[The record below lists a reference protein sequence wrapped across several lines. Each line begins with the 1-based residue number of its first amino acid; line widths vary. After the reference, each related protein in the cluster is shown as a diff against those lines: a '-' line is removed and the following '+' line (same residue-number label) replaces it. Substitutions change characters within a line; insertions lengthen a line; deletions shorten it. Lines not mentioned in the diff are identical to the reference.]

1 MKIGEVF
8 GSQYVDL
15 IYGMTNS
22 KLLKSISSSGISM
35 FIDFKKETKPSES
48 SSEIENAT
56 FTAII
61 TYKEINYDCKTLLDL
76 KNNILMSPHHSDIT
90 SCNWLITF
98 NFGSYIILDFTFIE
112 VNTYLEVILTYL
124 SLLKIKLK
132 DGCTNKALII
142 PCLITA
148 Q

>member
-1 MKIGEVF
+1 MKIGEVY
-8 GSQYVDL
+8 GSQFVDPT
-15 IYGMTNS
+15 YGMSNT
-22 KLLKSISSSGISM
+22 KLLKSISSSGKSL
-35 FIDFKKETKPSES
+35 FIDFKKQLKPSES
-48 SSEIENAT
+48 DTVFENAT

-112 VNTYLEVILTYL
+112 VNLEVHNFDLLYL
-124 SLLKIKLK
+124 LLKIKRK
-132 DGCTNKALII
+132 DRCTNKAII
-142 PCLITA
+142 MSCLITA

>member
-8 GSQYVDL
+8 G
-15 IYGMTNS
+15 MPNT

-35 FIDFKKETKPSES
+35 FIDFKKENKPSES

-61 TYKEINYDCKTLLDL
+61 TYKKINYDCKTWLDL

-112 VNTYLEVILTYL
+112 VNLEVILTYNL
-124 SLLKIKLK
+124 LLKIKLK
-132 DGCTNKALII
+132 DRCTNKAIRH
-142 PCLITA
+142 
-148 Q
+148 